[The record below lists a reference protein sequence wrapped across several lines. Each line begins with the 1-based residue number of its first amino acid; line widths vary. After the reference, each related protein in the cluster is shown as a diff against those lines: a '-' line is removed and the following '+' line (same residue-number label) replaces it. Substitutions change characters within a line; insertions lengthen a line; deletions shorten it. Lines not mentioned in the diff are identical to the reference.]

1 VKARRSGS
9 SSNRRVALIR
19 GINVGKAKRVSMA
32 DLKALVEELGYL
44 DVRTLLNS
52 GNVVFTAPVS
62 VKGDAAAKIKKA
74 MAERTGVSAHVIVLE
89 AEEVTAA
96 VASDPLKKSAVN
108 PSLLL
113 VAVTDRPADRAKLE
127 PLAKQRWAP
136 EALAFGKRV
145 AYLWCPEGIHA
156 SPLALSVW
164 RAAGDGVT
172 ARNWAT
178 MTKLKALLDEEA

>member
-1 VKARRSGS
+1 
-9 SSNRRVALIR
+9 
-19 GINVGKAKRVSMA
+19 M
-32 DLKALVEELGYL
+32 
-44 DVRTLLNS
+44 
-52 GNVVFTAPVS
+52 
-62 VKGDAAAKIKKA
+62 
-74 MAERTGVSAHVIVLE
+74 
-89 AEEVTAA
+89 
-96 VASDPLKKSAVN
+96 ASDPLKKSAVN

-113 VAVTDRPADRAKLE
+113 IAVTDRPADRAKLE